1 MSEDEIER
9 DNANQEIINRGVD
22 RGWKRFWQSR
32 GIDAPLACKD
42 PNVGLWYS
50 RAHGNEDCTG
60 VYAHMLEPQ
69 ELINRALTRKK
80 ILNQYR

>member
-32 GIDAPLACKD
+32 GIDALSGLSRSWSMTYESLGQDACQL
-42 PNVGLWYS
+42 PI
-50 RAHGNEDCTG
+50 
-60 VYAHMLEPQ
+60 
-69 ELINRALTRKK
+69 LIKNLFAGQCSVDQLFRL
-80 ILNQYR
+80 